1 MKNLEK
7 ATHLLIM
14 NGYDEELAKKLPELF
29 ISDYFESGLERISES
44 FDLFIDL
51 VQSGSKTPNQNNKV
65 KFALIKKMS
74 EGDMLSKFTDELFY
88 NFQSNLKE
96 EFYNKIRRRPLKNI
110 LENNGAF
117 SNDDGYLHY
126 FVPIVGKPQ
135 EYTDLCAVILNIGSV
150 ETIYVKIKDL
160 YELLKYKGFD
170 EKTITIILGDYGYGL
185 IYPSAVP
192 NEGIYINYDAIMNLG
207 NFESI
212 ATHKIK

>member
-1 MKNLEK
+1 MKNMEK

-14 NGYDEELAKKLPELF
+14 NGYDEEIAKQLPKLF
-29 ISDYFESGLERISES
+29 ISDYFEKGLERISES

-51 VQSGSKTPNQNNKV
+51 VQRGSKTPNQNNKV

-74 EGDMLSKFTDELFY
+74 GDDMYSKFADELFY

-96 EFYNKIRRRPLKNI
+96 EFFNKIKRRPLKNI

-126 FVPIVGKPQ
+126 FVPIVGEPQ
-135 EYTDLCAVILNIGSV
+135 EYQDLCAVILCIESV
-150 ETIYVKIKDL
+150 ETVYIKIKDL

-170 EKTITIILGDYGYGL
+170 EKTITLILGEYGNGL
-185 IYPSAVP
+185 RYPRTVP
-192 NEGIYINYDAIMNLG
+192 DEGIYINYDAIMNLG
-207 NFESI
+207 NFKNVT
-212 ATHKIK
+212 THKLK

>member
-1 MKNLEK
+1 MKNMEK

-14 NGYDEELAKKLPELF
+14 NGYDEEIAKQLPKLF
-29 ISDYFESGLERISES
+29 ISDYFEKELERISES

-51 VQSGSKTPNQNNKV
+51 VQRGSKTPNQNNKV

-74 EGDMLSKFTDELFY
+74 GDDMYSKFADELFY

-96 EFYNKIRRRPLKNI
+96 EFFNKIKRRPLKNI

-126 FVPIVGKPQ
+126 FVPIVGEPQ
-135 EYTDLCAVILNIGSV
+135 EYQDLCAVILCIESV
-150 ETIYVKIKDL
+150 ETVYIKIKDL

-170 EKTITIILGDYGYGL
+170 EKTITLILDEYGNGL
-185 IYPSAVP
+185 RYPRTVP
-192 NEGIYINYDAIMNLG
+192 DEGIYINYDAIMNLG
-207 NFESI
+207 NFKNVT
-212 ATHKIK
+212 THKLK